1 MKTIQILGPGCPNC
15 RMLAERVDDVVG
27 ELGLDCR
34 VEKITDIMR
43 ITEFGV
49 LATPALAV
57 DGKVLTSGRIPS
69 RDELIELLQ

>member
-1 MKTIQILGPGCPNC
+1 MKSIQILGPGCPNC
-15 RMLAERVDDVVG
+15 RRLAQMAEEVAG

-49 LATPALAV
+49 LATPGLVV
-57 DGKVLTSGRIPS
+57 DGRLVVSGRVPS
-69 RDELIELLQ
+69 RAELEELLK